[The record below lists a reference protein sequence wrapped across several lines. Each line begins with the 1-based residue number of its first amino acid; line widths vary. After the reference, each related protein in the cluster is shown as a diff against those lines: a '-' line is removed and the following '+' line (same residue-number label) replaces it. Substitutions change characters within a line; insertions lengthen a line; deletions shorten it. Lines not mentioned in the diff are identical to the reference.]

1 MPLERAF
8 RLSKG
13 EIIFLLDS
21 DDYFEKNKIEKII
34 NFYNKNKKINAIYDL
49 PILVEGKKKKIEKNK
64 KKFFKILFWPYI
76 PRKVVFQLE
85 DKAFGNILS
94 ILILNYSRHSDGF

>member
-1 MPLERAF
+1 MAAFERAF
-8 RLSKG
+8 RLSKN

-49 PILVEGKKKKIEKNK
+49 PILVEGKKKRLKKIKKN
-64 KKFFKILFWPYI
+64 F
-76 PRKVVFQLE
+76 
-85 DKAFGNILS
+85 
-94 ILILNYSRHSDGF
+94 

>member
-1 MPLERAF
+1 MGRLIILFLKAKKFKKIKIIKNSKRGKYGSFNQMSAFERAF

-34 NFYNKNKKINAIYDL
+34 NYIVKI
-49 PILVEGKKKKIEKNK
+49 KI
-64 KKFFKILFWPYI
+64 
-76 PRKVVFQLE
+76 
-85 DKAFGNILS
+85 
-94 ILILNYSRHSDGF
+94 